1 MRKPVVVVTLILAL
15 TLSIT
20 LARRL
25 AQPAITNERPTES
38 QNVIAVAE
46 ANVFPAVALAM
57 PVRPTSALGVSGIAG
72 REDSSASGPQN
83 DVRARQSRAAVTS
96 SRAAA
101 TSSRAAATSSRA
113 AATSSRAKRG
123 ILSSPKAS
131 SEALS
136 TASYNAMLGSPDA
149 AFRSVKD
156 HGRRGIGTPQWIDSL
171 SGAKGRVPVRDF
183 AAEAAPKGQS
193 FSDPLTVSVDSEV
206 DSAH

>member
-38 QNVIAVAE
+38 PNVIAVAE
-46 ANVFPAVALAM
+46 ANVVPAVALAM
-57 PVRPTSALGVSGIAG
+57 PVRPTSALAVSGITG

-83 DVRARQSRAAVTS
+83 DVRARHSRAAVTP

-101 TSSRAAATSSRA
+101 TSSRV

>member
-83 DVRARQSRAAVTS
+83 DVRVRHIRAATPS
-96 SRAAA
+96 SRASAP
-101 TSSRAAATSSRA
+101 SSRASA
-113 AATSSRAKRG
+113 
-123 ILSSPKAS
+123 P
-131 SEALS
+131 
-136 TASYNAMLGSPDA
+136 SYNAMLGSPDA
-149 AFRSVKD
+149 AFRTVKD
-156 HGRRGIGTPQWIDSL
+156 HGTRGIGTPQWIDSL

>member
-83 DVRARQSRAAVTS
+83 DVRARQ
-96 SRAAA
+96 
-101 TSSRAAATSSRA
+101 SRAAATSSRA

>member
-38 QNVIAVAE
+38 PNVIAVAE
-46 ANVFPAVALAM
+46 ANVVPAVSLAM
-57 PVRPTSALGVSGIAG
+57 PVRPTSALAVSGITG

-83 DVRARQSRAAVTS
+83 DVRARHSRAAVTP
-96 SRAAA
+96 
-101 TSSRAAATSSRA
+101 SRA

-123 ILSSPKAS
+123 ILSTPKAS

>member
-38 QNVIAVAE
+38 PNVIAVAE
-46 ANVFPAVALAM
+46 ANVVPAVTLAM
-57 PVRPTSALGVSGIAG
+57 PVRPTSALAVSGITG

-83 DVRARQSRAAVTS
+83 DVRARHSRAS
-96 SRAAA
+96 A
-101 TSSRAAATSSRA
+101 TT
-113 AATSSRAKRG
+113 SRAKRG

>member
-38 QNVIAVAE
+38 PNVIAVAE
-46 ANVFPAVALAM
+46 ANVVPAVALAM
-57 PVRPTSALGVSGIAG
+57 PVRPTSALAVSGITG

-83 DVRARQSRAAVTS
+83 DVRARHIRAATPS
-96 SRAAA
+96 SRA
-101 TSSRAAATSSRA
+101 SV
-113 AATSSRAKRG
+113 
-123 ILSSPKAS
+123 P
-131 SEALS
+131 
-136 TASYNAMLGSPDA
+136 SYNAMLGSPDA